1 MNSMNV
7 TRKNRKDRK
16 EGENMM
22 GGAKNRKDRKE
33 GENMMGGAKA
43 AIGSKAQV
51 FHGTAHHTKG
61 GLTRKDLIRNKRGKI
76 VSRKQAAAGKK
87 AYSRLVK
94 AGFKPKKGHFKLFTR
109 KH

>member
-1 MNSMNV
+1 MNAMNAMNA
-7 TRKNRKDRK
+7 TRKNMMGGAKRKDRKDRK

-22 GGAKNRKDRKE
+22 GGATVTV
-33 GENMMGGAKA
+33 
-43 AIGSKAQV
+43 GSKAQV

>member
-1 MNSMNV
+1 MNT
-7 TRKNRKDRK
+7 TRKNRK

-22 GGAKNRKDRKE
+22 GGARV
-33 GENMMGGAKA
+33 
-43 AIGSKAQV
+43 GSKAQV
-51 FHGTAHHTKG
+51 YHGTAHHTKG

-87 AYSRLVK
+87 AFSRLRK
-94 AGFKPKKGHFKLFTR
+94 LGFAPKKGQFKLFTR

>member
-1 MNSMNV
+1 MNV

-22 GGAKNRKDRKE
+22 GGA
-33 GENMMGGAKA
+33 MP

-61 GLTRKDLIRNKRGKI
+61 GLTRKDLLRNKRGKI

-87 AYSRLVK
+87 AFSRLRK
-94 AGFKPKKGHFKLFTR
+94 LGFAPKKGSFKLFK
-109 KH
+109 KHRGSSRRQDFF